1 MNYLQAKELEKEYNE
16 LASKGREMYL
26 SLEIMSN
33 RCNQILTELKESNF
47 TFDELALLFG
57 SELII
62 DEQ

>member
-16 LASKGREMYL
+16 LASKGTEMYS
-26 SLEIMSN
+26 SLEIMGN

-62 DEQ
+62 DEE